1 MHLAIYIYINICIY
15 IYMCVCA
22 WGQIKF
28 LSNVPSD
35 NAAEFLLPKKKRSK
49 GKGRK
54 GKGNK
59 KRKERWNGPTMTEC
73 TPFVGMQFRRDSK
86 GVWVNGIQGLMS
98 VYREM
103 GWGMG
108 KKSRVDLLQPIVLH
122 HYCLYIAVSPPP
134 WAVRPPVCTLAHRTT
149 ALQLHSLS
157 DYACNC

>member
-1 MHLAIYIYINICIY
+1 
-15 IYMCVCA
+15 MCVREA
-22 WGQIKF
+22 K
-28 LSNVPSD
+28 SNFSAMSRPTTQP
-35 NAAEFLLPKKKRSK
+35 NFFFQKKKRSK
-49 GKGRK
+49 GKERK